1 LKLRLRQHNTAS
13 DFSDIPF
20 EPRNRPVDLQVKAK
34 TETSRSQEVDMTR
47 RDQELLDRQL
57 RGLHIQPRHDGTM
70 ILAIVAIFLAGIFLG
85 NLRSE
90 AHETAHFNTIETAFS
105 APSGSSP
112 TVLR

>member
-1 LKLRLRQHNTAS
+1 
-13 DFSDIPF
+13 
-20 EPRNRPVDLQVKAK
+20 
-34 TETSRSQEVDMTR
+34 MTR

-90 AHETAHFNTIETAFS
+90 AHETARFNTIETAFS
-105 APSGSSP
+105 AASGSNP
-112 TVLR
+112 ALAALR

>member
-1 LKLRLRQHNTAS
+1 
-13 DFSDIPF
+13 
-20 EPRNRPVDLQVKAK
+20 
-34 TETSRSQEVDMTR
+34 MTR

-90 AHETAHFNTIETAFS
+90 AHETTHVNSIETAFS
-105 APSGSSP
+105 AASGSNP
-112 TVLR
+112 TLTALR